1 MRKLLAP
8 AAYVVFVLAALFG
21 FWLLLVGTNA
31 GLEELCGA
39 VAAAI
44 GAVAAIAV
52 RRSGLLDA
60 RPDPRMV
67 ARTARVPLQILVEF
81 WWITAALVRGRRPHG
96 GYVATP
102 FDAGGDDPESRGR
115 RAIAGIADTISPNV
129 MFVDADCG
137 RDLALRHALDPDHVG
152 DSVP

>member
-1 MRKLLAP
+1 MKLLDR
-8 AAYVVFVLAALFG
+8 AAYVVFVLATLFG

-60 RPDPRMV
+60 EPDPRML

-81 WWITAALVRGRRPHG
+81 WWITAALLRGTRPHG
-96 GYVATP
+96 AYVATP
-102 FDAGGDDPESRGR
+102 VEAGDDDRGSRGR

-129 MFVDADCG
+129 VFVDADCE
-137 RDLALRHALDPDHVG
+137 RDLALRHALDLDHVG
-152 DSVP
+152 DSIP

>member
-1 MRKLLAP
+1 MRKLVGR
-8 AAYVVFVLAALFG
+8 AAYVLFVLATLFG

-60 RPDPRMV
+60 QPDPRML
-67 ARTARVPLQILVEF
+67 ARTAKLPLQILVEF
-81 WWITAALVRGRRPHG
+81 WWITVALLRGRRPHG
-96 GYVATP
+96 GYVGTP
-102 FDAGGDDPESRGR
+102 FEAGGDDAESRGR

-129 MFVDADCG
+129 MFLDADCE
-137 RDLALRHALDPDHVG
+137 RDLALRHALDPDHVS
-152 DSVP
+152 DSVL

>member
-1 MRKLLAP
+1 MRKLVAP
-8 AAYVVFVLAALFG
+8 AAYVVFVLATLFG

-60 RPDPRMV
+60 RPDLRML
-67 ARTARVPLQILVEF
+67 ARTARLPLQILVEF
-81 WWITAALVRGRRPHG
+81 WWITAALLRGRRPHG

-102 FDAGGDDPESRGR
+102 FEAGGDDPDSRGR

-129 MFVDADCG
+129 VFVDTDVE
-137 RDLALRHALDPDHVG
+137 RDLALRHALDLDHVSE
-152 DSVP
+152 DVP